1 MRPFHKRQLR
11 QDEIEIGTQDL
22 EVLDEAKR
30 PNFPQPPRGLYIPD
44 SVPHMLADSHDDEM
58 TQIAPSRRA
67 SDLPSPPKSS
77 FSSRT
82 ASSRPPRSFPI
93 EEATS
98 FRPQSSRNPATLL
111 SSMNN
116 APIRSRKSGA
126 NIPSSRVSVNATASL
141 APLSM
146 STREL
151 EPRSSVIAADRG
163 IHRPAILWAAAFA
176 LLGISVGFGAAFI
189 GKSEA
194 DALVIGAANMVDPV
208 HPVARS
214 TESSKMVAP
223 ASIAVAVPTQAEP
236 VKMVEPVKAEPTVA
250 AAEVVAPVKSDTK
263 VDVKE
268 EASLAST
275 FVAPARVVAPVTTKV
290 VEAKREEK
298 KSLPAAAPPVVAKAK
313 PVAEKVEAPHVVKH
327 LHAHTVPAAPK
338 ASAASKKGDS
348 AAAEAARLADEQL
361 KAALGG
367 S

>member
-1 MRPFHKRQLR
+1 
-11 QDEIEIGTQDL
+11 
-22 EVLDEAKR
+22 
-30 PNFPQPPRGLYIPD
+30 
-44 SVPHMLADSHDDEM
+44 
-58 TQIAPSRRA
+58 
-67 SDLPSPPKSS
+67 
-77 FSSRT
+77 
-82 ASSRPPRSFPI
+82 
-93 EEATS
+93 
-98 FRPQSSRNPATLL
+98 
-111 SSMNN
+111 
-116 APIRSRKSGA
+116 
-126 NIPSSRVSVNATASL
+126 
-141 APLSM
+141 
-146 STREL
+146 
-151 EPRSSVIAADRG
+151 
-163 IHRPAILWAAAFA
+163 
-176 LLGISVGFGAAFI
+176 
-189 GKSEA
+189 
-194 DALVIGAANMVDPV
+194 MVDPV
-208 HPVARS
+208 HPVSRS
-214 TESSKMVAP
+214 TEGSKMVAP